1 MKKISALIFA
11 ALSLTSLAAAS
22 TASAA
27 TEVGSNCEAT
37 STIPY
42 TVLPLA
48 YAPGNPPLAA
58 PSSGVVTQWKSK
70 LPAIP
75 PGLLSQAMRVFRATG
90 VPNQFQVVAE
100 TATAPMVTG
109 VNVVPARVPVN
120 AGDRFGL
127 FGAPASFYCNTGKP
141 EDVMGFFEG
150 NAAVGSTQTYKPAP
164 SIQVPV
170 SVVIEPDADADGYG
184 DETQDKCPQSASF
197 QTACPT
203 VSLETFSIVGRKS
216 VTALVTT
223 TSRAPVT
230 VTGTVRLPKAGKKG
244 KAKTLLLSAPAQ
256 TVDPGRIG
264 RFEIVFPKSLQNALK
279 ALSRKSLLT
288 LTVVVTGT
296 DLVNRSTTSS
306 FQVALK
312 GQAKTKGKKG

>member
-1 MKKISALIFA
+1 MKKISALIVT
-11 ALSLTSLAAAS
+11 ALSLASLATAS

-27 TEVGSNCEAT
+27 TEVGSNCEGNAT
-37 STIPY
+37 ISY
-42 TVLPLA
+42 TALQLA

-70 LPAIP
+70 LPGIP
-75 PGLLSQAMRVFRATG
+75 PGVLSQTMRVFRATG
-90 VPNQFQVVAE
+90 GPNQFQVVAE
-100 TATAPMVTG
+100 TAAAPMVAG
-109 VNVVPARVPVN
+109 VNAFPVRIPVK

-127 FGAPASFYCNTGKP
+127 FGTPFAFLCNTGKA
-141 EDVMGFFEG
+141 EDLLGFFEG
-150 NAAVGSTQTYKPAP
+150 NATVGSTQTYKSAGAT
-164 SIQVPV
+164 QVPV
-170 SVVIEPDADADGYG
+170 SVVIEPDADGDGFG

-197 QTACPT
+197 QSECPT
-203 VSLETFSIVGRKS
+203 VSLETLSIVGRKS

-264 RFEIVFPKSLQNALK
+264 RFEIAFPKSLQNALK

-296 DLVNRSTTSS
+296 DVISRSTTSS
-306 FQVALK
+306 FQVALR